1 MSTSKERIEEQER
14 ILKEETG
21 ETTEEWAARMY
32 EEGVVE
38 KSAQEELAVAEIK
51 THVEH
56 NEAVELH
63 KATPLSANEAMNLG
77 SIAVQAL
84 VGGSSNQAE
93 AAMKII
99 RGHELGVGPAASI
112 ENIYV
117 VNQKTA
123 MSAGLIG
130 ALIKGSEKYNFRV
143 VEHDNE
149 HCKMDFLEDGELC
162 GVSEFTIE
170 DAKQAKLVKPNS
182 PWINYPKN
190 MLFARALT
198 NGARWYCPDVF
209 QGHVYT
215 PEELGD
221 RVVTT
226 SPAPNGYQTAAQ
238 PMQSNPALQVPQA
251 AVEAVVEPFVREV
264 YDSTINWD
272 TEECPIHRSNP
283 DALASAVFRGQARP
297 VAFFKAGR
305 MRDYAH
311 KISGNDW
318 CNRKD
323 IIRDLVAEVLGIRDS
338 AMIDLDQVIKERYP
352 DLEGV
357 DQSSWRAQ
365 DWFDI
370 RERLSDMVAVGTVE
384 EDTDSLDPSIQ

>member
-1 MSTSKERIEEQER
+1 MTEEKERIEE
-14 ILKEETG
+14 
-21 ETTEEWAARMY
+21 TTEEWSARMY
-32 EEGVVE
+32 EEGIVKE
-38 KSAQEELAVAEIK
+38 PTQEDLEVAEIK
-51 THVEH
+51 AHVEH
-56 NEAVELH
+56 NKAVELH

-84 VGGSSNQAE
+84 VGGSANQAE

-99 RGHELGVGPAASI
+99 RGHELGVGAAASI

-221 RVVTT
+221 RVVTV

-238 PMQSNPALQVPQA
+238 PIQSNPVLEDWLSTVPQA
-251 AVEAVVEPFVREV
+251 VVGAVIEPFVREV
-264 YDSTINWD
+264 YDSTIGWE
-272 TEECPIHRSNP
+272 TEECPIHRNHP

-311 KISGNDW
+311 KVSGSEW
-318 CNRKD
+318 CNRTD
-323 IIRDLVAEVLGIRDS
+323 IIKNLVSEVLDLRDS
-338 AMIDLDQVIKERYP
+338 KMVDLDELLKESYP

-357 DQSSWRAQ
+357 DQPSWRAQ

-370 RERLSDMVAVGTVE
+370 RERLSDMVAEGTVE

>member
-1 MSTSKERIEEQER
+1 MSTSEERIEEQEQV
-14 ILKEETG
+14 LKEETG

-32 EEGVVE
+32 EEGIVE
-38 KSAQEELAVAEIK
+38 KPTDEEPE
-51 THVEH
+51 T
-56 NEAVELH
+56 
-63 KATPLSANEAMNLG
+63 KAIEVRPQTGLSANEAMSLG

-221 RVVTT
+221 RVVTA

-238 PMQSNPALQVPQA
+238 PMQSNPVLQVPQA

-264 YDSTINWD
+264 YDSTIGWE
-272 TEECPIHRSNP
+272 TEECPIHRNNP

-311 KISGNDW
+311 KISGSDW

-323 IIRDLVAEVLGIRDS
+323 IIKELVTDVLNIRDS
-338 AMIDLDQVIKERYP
+338 AMIDLDEVIRESYP

-357 DQSSWRAQ
+357 DQPSWRAQ

>member
-1 MSTSKERIEEQER
+1 MTEEKERIEE
-14 ILKEETG
+14 
-21 ETTEEWAARMY
+21 TTEEWSARMY
-32 EEGVVE
+32 EEGIVKE
-38 KSAQEELAVAEIK
+38 PIEEEPE
-51 THVEH
+51 T
-56 NEAVELH
+56 
-63 KATPLSANEAMNLG
+63 KAIEVRPQTGLSANEAMNLG

-84 VGGSSNQAE
+84 VGGSANQAE

-130 ALIKGSEKYNFRV
+130 ALIKGSDKYDYKV
-143 VEHDNE
+143 VEHDTE

-162 GVSEFTIE
+162 GVSEFTMD
-170 DAKQAKLVKPNS
+170 DAKQAKLVKSNS

-221 RVVTT
+221 RVVTA
-226 SPAPNGYQTAAQ
+226 SPAPSGYQASAQ
-238 PMQSNPALQVPQA
+238 PVQSNPVLEDWRSTVPQA
-251 AVEAVVEPFVREV
+251 VVGAVIEPFVREV
-264 YDSTINWD
+264 YDSTIGWE
-272 TEECPIHRSNP
+272 TEECPIHRNHP

-311 KISGNDW
+311 KVSGSEW
-318 CNRKD
+318 CNRTE
-323 IIRDLVAEVLGIRDS
+323 IIKNLVSEVLDLRDS
-338 AMIDLDQVIKERYP
+338 KMVDLDELLKESYP
-352 DLEGV
+352 DLEGI
-357 DQSSWRAQ
+357 DQPSWRAQ

-370 RERLSDMVAVGTVE
+370 RERLSDIVAEGTVE

>member
-1 MSTSKERIEEQER
+1 MTIDKENIE
-14 ILKEETG
+14 

-32 EEGVVE
+32 EEGVVKEPDE
-38 KSAQEELAVAEIK
+38 KESETTAIEVRPQ
-51 THVEH
+51 TG
-56 NEAVELH
+56 
-63 KATPLSANEAMNLG
+63 LSANEAMNLG

-84 VGGSSNQAE
+84 VGGSANQAE

-130 ALIKGSEKYNFRV
+130 ALIKGSEKYTFKV

-149 HCKMDFLEDGELC
+149 HCKLDFLEDGELC
-162 GVSEFTIE
+162 GVSEFTMD

-215 PEELGD
+215 PEELGNT
-221 RVVTT
+221 VVTA

-238 PMQSNPALQVPQA
+238 PIQSNPVLQVAQ
-251 AVEAVVEPFVREV
+251 AVVGAVIEPFVREV
-264 YDSTINWD
+264 YDSTISWE
-272 TEECPIHRSNP
+272 TEECPILREHP
-283 DALASAVFRGQARP
+283 DALASAVFRGEAKP

-311 KISGNDW
+311 KVSGREW
-318 CNRKD
+318 CNRSD
-323 IIRDLVAEVLGIRDS
+323 IIKGLVGEVLDLRDS
-338 AMIDLDQVIKERYP
+338 KMIDLDELLKESYS
-352 DLEGV
+352 DLEGI
-357 DQSSWRAQ
+357 DQPSWRAQ

-370 RERLSDMVAVGTVE
+370 RERLSDMVAVDTVE
-384 EDTDSLDPSIQ
+384 EDTDFLDPSIQ